1 MFTFRLSQKATEG
14 LTPGQWEDKSKK
26 RKTWG
31 EEWPSD
37 HSSMPRVGTTN
48 LDWRKTKINKTQ
60 SVWKSPKKN
69 QIVGESKQ
77 KKQENH

>member
-1 MFTFRLSQKATEG
+1 MDYRNQETQRG
-14 LTPGQWEDKSKK
+14 G
-26 RKTWG
+26 G

-48 LDWRKTKINKTQ
+48 LDWRLTEDKIDKTQ

-77 KKQENH
+77 KKQDNH